1 MGGKRLTDEEKK
13 AIRELYVNGTNI
25 DAIAER
31 FRCHPRTV
39 YVYSLACGD
48 REFSAFRDGRTHNGK
63 RGRKRN
69 LKLQSSLPL
78 TF

>member
-13 AIRELYVNGTNI
+13 AIRELYVNGTNM

-31 FRCHPRTV
+31 FRCHPQTV

-48 REFSAFRDGRTHNGK
+48 REFSSFRDGRIHNGK
-63 RGRKRN
+63 RGRKRKDKHQ
-69 LKLQSSLPL
+69 LRL
-78 TF
+78 F